1 MRFMSSLLLC
11 LGLLL
16 STQAH
21 SDDVEVITLH
31 HRSAEDLIPLLQPLV
46 GETGVVSGRGD
57 QLLLRTT
64 PERLSEIRTLLTQLD
79 RPPRR
84 LRISVQ
90 QLSHVD
96 GQQRRGAVSG
106 SVQFKANGR
115 QNADATSVWLH
126 GEVEQ
131 RSTRR
136 DDDILQQVQVLDGN
150 EAYIQVGKDIP
161 QVEGIELVNPA
172 YPDGDVLGGYYGI
185 QRRTVTS
192 GFYVRPRVHGD
203 WVTLEIAPQR
213 EQEDPRGG
221 GRIDTHQVATTLT
234 GPLGEWLELGRVR
247 TDDRVTGQEV
257 IRSTRFEDQRE
268 AQILVKVEV
277 LP

>member
-16 STQAH
+16 NTQAY

-64 PERLSEIRTLLTQLD
+64 PERLSQIRTLLTQLD

-90 QLSHVD
+90 QLSHAED
-96 GQQRRGAVSG
+96 QQRNGAVRG
-106 SVQFKANGR
+106 SLQYR
-115 QNADATSVWLH
+115 ADGPKDADGGSTWLH
-126 GEVEQ
+126 GEAKE

-136 DDDILQQVQVLDGN
+136 ADRLLQQVQVLDGN

-161 QVEGIELVNPA
+161 QVRSIELVNPA
-172 YPDGDVLGGYYGI
+172 YPDGDVSGGYYGI

-213 EQEDPRGG
+213 EQQAPRGG

-247 TDDRVTGQEV
+247 SDDRVTDQEV

-268 AQILVKVEV
+268 ARILVKVEV